1 MDPDLLKQHSPYGIK
16 KIFLFNRIV
25 DLHIITDL
33 SDVYNTPWAAQ
44 WMQIYKDGI
53 EAEKPIMQLGV
64 GSSHS
69 IASNGKG

>member
-44 WMQIYKDGI
+44 WM
-53 EAEKPIMQLGV
+53 
-64 GSSHS
+64 
-69 IASNGKG
+69 